1 MKTINHS
8 KIKIMDYLSN
18 VLDNFTNSIGGNLS
32 TALAALIIII
42 LGWFIAGIL
51 KRIIAKLIKKTGID
65 NKLKNSKISLSDF
78 ISKLVYFLVMIFVFT
93 LALEKLGMTSV
104 LEPLKIM
111 LSNFTGFLPNII
123 GAGLVCYIGYMLA
136 TIVSELVELSGDSIQ
151 KLTPK
156 LKLPENIDLVKII
169 KKVVFIFIFIPLL
182 ISAFNILNMESISE
196 PATSMLNDF
205 FSAIPKII
213 VATIILIL
221 FVIGGRFLSELI
233 KDLLNSMNIN
243 NFFNKAGLSS
253 ITGASNIVKMIGNL
267 VYFFII
273 LFGLTT
279 ALEKLE
285 FTYLSETLYTV
296 TNYAGKIIFGLIILA
311 IGNWI
316 ATIAANNFS
325 KNDNNTFVASI
336 IKIAIIAIFLAIGL
350 RTMGIAD
357 EIINLAFGISLATV
371 ALTIILSFGL
381 GGREAA
387 GKQMEKILNK
397 FNKN

>member
-1 MKTINHS
+1 
-8 KIKIMDYLSN
+8 MDYLSN

-65 NKLKNSKISLSDF
+65 NKLKNSKISLSVF

-93 LALEKLGMTSV
+93 LALEKLGMTNV
-104 LEPLKIM
+104 LEPLKTM

-213 VATIILIL
+213 VATIIIIL

-253 ITGASNIVKMIGNL
+253 ITGTSNIVKMIGNL

-325 KNDNNTFVASI
+325 KKDNNTFVASI